1 MISHEEHDHGCVLKI
16 DFESKIPENVMNTY
30 RSAYLLEIIPI
41 TIEGSSKLRNQVFL
55 AVHSMMTAKS
65 EVIVPKTRWRHV
77 WSLKETPQEQLR
89 HSLDSKCPKNNLGDE
104 ND

>member
-1 MISHEEHDHGCVLKI
+1 
-16 DFESKIPENVMNTY
+16 MNTY

-41 TIEGSSKLRNQVFL
+41 TIEDSSKLRNQVFL

-77 WSLKETPQEQLR
+77 WSLKRKPLKN
-89 HSLDSKCPKNNLGDE
+89 SLGIVMTQNVRKNNLGDE
-104 ND
+104 NNQRVITLMFLGS